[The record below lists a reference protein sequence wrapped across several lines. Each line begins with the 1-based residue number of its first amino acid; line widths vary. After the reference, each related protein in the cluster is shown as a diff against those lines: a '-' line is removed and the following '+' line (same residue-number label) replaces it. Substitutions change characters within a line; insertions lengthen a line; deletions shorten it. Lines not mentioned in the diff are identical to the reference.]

1 MVVDVEKGIEKGI
14 LEVNT
19 REEQQEEQEQK

>member
-14 LEVNT
+14 FEVNT